1 MPPMLW
7 HFSNKQTSKQAS
19 PHELH
24 LSPQARAF
32 ENQGAI
38 NRSTWP
44 AAKQMNAVKS
54 LNVIGC
60 GRVGT
65 TLAALLHRHGVCEV
79 QDLHSTTLKTAQETV
94 RFVGAGTATARISD
108 MRPADV
114 WMLSVPDS
122 QVASVGLALSER
134 ALSYPRPS
142 TAFHCSGFLPASAL
156 KPLQALG
163 WQTASVHPVFNF
175 ADPERCVL
183 QFKGTPCGL
192 EGDESAISLLRELL
206 TAIGGDCF
214 SVQTGSK
221 PLYHAAAVFSS
232 NFMAVLQAIAQEG
245 WRAAGVPE
253 AQIPRIHESLLRGS
267 VENLLAMGPAKAI
280 TGPAARGDTA
290 VVEAQGALV
299 SQWHPEAG
307 EIYRQMSVLARRLSS
322 TGSTASTAEAKAV

>member
-1 MPPMLW
+1 M
-7 HFSNKQTSKQAS
+7 
-19 PHELH
+19 
-24 LSPQARAF
+24 
-32 ENQGAI
+32 
-38 NRSTWP
+38 
-44 AAKQMNAVKS
+44 KS

-65 TLAALLHRHGVCEV
+65 TLAAMLHRHGVCEV
-79 QDLHSTTLKTAQETV
+79 QDLHSATLETAQKTA
-94 RFVGAGTATARISD
+94 RFVGAGTVTARISG

-122 QVASVGLALSER
+122 QVASVGGALSEH

-142 TAFHCSGFLPASAL
+142 TAFHCSGFLPASTL

-175 ADPERCVL
+175 ADPERCVS

-192 EGDESAISLLRELL
+192 EGDEKAISLLRGLL

-253 AQIPRIHESLLRGS
+253 ALIPRIHESLLRGS

-280 TGPAARGDTA
+280 TGPAARGDTT
-290 VVEAQGALV
+290 VVAIQGALV

-307 EIYRQMSVLARRLSS
+307 EIYREMSVLARRLSS
-322 TGSTASTAEAKAV
+322 TGSTASPAEAKAI

>member
-1 MPPMLW
+1 MYPL
-7 HFSNKQTSKQAS
+7 
-19 PHELH
+19 
-24 LSPQARAF
+24 
-32 ENQGAI
+32 
-38 NRSTWP
+38 
-44 AAKQMNAVKS
+44 KS

-65 TLAALLHRHGVCEV
+65 TLAALLHRHGACEV
-79 QDLHSTTLKTAQETV
+79 QDLYSTKLETALETAQ
-94 RFVGAGTATARISD
+94 FVGAGTAAARISD

-122 QVASVGLALSER
+122 QVASVAGALSEQ
-134 ALSYPRPS
+134 ALSYARPS
-142 TAFHCSGFLPASAL
+142 TAFHCSGFLPASTL

-175 ADPERCVL
+175 ADPERCVS

-192 EGDESAISLLRELL
+192 EGDEKAISLLRGLL

-253 AQIPRIHESLLRGS
+253 ALIPRIHESLLRGS

-290 VVEAQGALV
+290 VVAIQGALV

-307 EIYRQMSVLARRLSS
+307 EIYREMSVLARRLSS
-322 TGSTASTAEAKAV
+322 TGSTASPAEAKAV

>member
-1 MPPMLW
+1 M
-7 HFSNKQTSKQAS
+7 K
-19 PHELH
+19 
-24 LSPQARAF
+24 R
-32 ENQGAI
+32 
-38 NRSTWP
+38 
-44 AAKQMNAVKS
+44 
-54 LNVIGC
+54 LNVMGC

-65 TLAALLHRHGVCEV
+65 TLAALLQRHGVCEV
-79 QDLHSTTLKTAQETV
+79 QDLYSRTLKTAQVTA
-94 RFVGAGTATARISD
+94 RFVGAGTAVAQISD

-122 QVASVGLALSER
+122 QVATVGLALSEH
-134 ALSYPRPS
+134 AISYPDSS
-142 TAFHCSGFLPASAL
+142 TAFHCSGFLPASTL
-156 KPLQALG
+156 KALQALG
-163 WQTASVHPVFNF
+163 WKTASVHPVFNF
-175 ADPERCVL
+175 ADPEHCVS

-245 WRAAGVPE
+245 WKAAGVPE
-253 AQIPRIHESLLRGS
+253 ALIPRIHESLLRGS

-290 VVEAQGALV
+290 VVESQGALV

-307 EIYRQMSVLARRLSS
+307 EIYREMSVLARRLST
-322 TGSTASTAEAKAV
+322 TGSTVLPAEAKAV